1 MLHPN
6 TRRFRRKGR
15 CDDIL
20 LLMRRFVDLHT
31 HSTASDG
38 AFPPAEVIRLAEAQQ
53 LAAVALTDHDTAA
66 GLAEARVAAGEFP
79 QLCFVPG
86 IELSAKFSPG
96 TLHIIGLGINDQAP
110 ALRRL
115 TRQLVDARNDRNP
128 RIIARLQ
135 EMGLAIE
142 MDDVLAVVSPGAGR
156 WGGEIVGRVHIAEA
170 LRQKGQVRTTQEAF
184 DRYIGNGGLA
194 YVDKERLGPAEVISA
209 IHEAGG
215 LAALAHPMQLQCDN
229 SAQLERV
236 AGDLKAAGLDGIEV
250 YHSDHSHTKTRL
262 YMDLAK
268 RLKLEVGGGS
278 DFHGHVKPNVR
289 LGRPSVPISALGKTV
304 SQRLLGSR

>member
-1 MLHPN
+1 
-6 TRRFRRKGR
+6 
-15 CDDIL
+15 
-20 LLMRRFVDLHT
+20 MRRFVDLHT

-38 AFPPAEVIRLAEAQQ
+38 SFPPAEVIRLAEAQQ
-53 LAAVALTDHDTAA
+53 LAAVALADHDTAA
-66 GLAEARVAAGEFP
+66 GLAEARAAAGEFP

-96 TLHIIGLGINDQAP
+96 TLHILGLGINEQAP

-115 TRQLVDARNDRNP
+115 TRQLVAARNDRNP
-128 RIIARLQ
+128 RIIARLR

-142 MDDVLAVVSPGAGR
+142 MEDVLAVVSPGAGGQR
-156 WGGEIVGRVHIAEA
+156 GEIVGRVHIAEA
-170 LRQKGQVRTTQEAF
+170 LRQKGQVRSTQEAF
-184 DRYIGNGGLA
+184 DRYIGNGGPA
-194 YVDKERLGPAEVISA
+194 YVDKERLGPAEVIGA

-215 LAALAHPMQLQCDN
+215 LAALAHPMHLQCGN
-229 SAQLERV
+229 LAQLARV

-250 YHSDHSHTKTRL
+250 YHSDHSPTETRL

-268 RLKLEVGGGS
+268 RLKLEVVGGS
-278 DFHGHVKPNVR
+278 DFHGHAKPNTR
-289 LGRPSVPISALGKTV
+289 LGRPRVPISALGKTV